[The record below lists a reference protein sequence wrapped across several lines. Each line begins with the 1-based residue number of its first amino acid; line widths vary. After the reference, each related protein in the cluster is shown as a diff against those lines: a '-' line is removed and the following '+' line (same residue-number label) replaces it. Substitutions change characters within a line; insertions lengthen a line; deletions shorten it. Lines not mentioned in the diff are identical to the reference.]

1 MIKRKFY
8 LEKIVKLIDTEDIK
22 VITGVRR
29 CGKTVLL
36 KQIIDE
42 LENRGI
48 DSENIIYMSFE
59 SSKYKNI
66 RNDND
71 LDEFIFSKT
80 NNLNGKIYLLFDE
93 IQKVKNW
100 EVSLNSYRV
109 DLECDI
115 YITGSNSQLLS
126 GELAT
131 LISGRYISI
140 NMLPFSF
147 KELIQYHDEM
157 HENIDE
163 IKLFEQYLSY
173 GGFPG
178 LLNYENE
185 EKEKYLYD
193 LYSTIVLNDILYKNK
208 VKNLDLL
215 ERLMEFMISNIGQLF
230 SANSISKYIKNEN
243 RKTTPHTIINYMD
256 YARNAFIF
264 YQIKRENIKQK
275 RKLLISDKYYLVD
288 SGFYFIFN
296 GSTQRN
302 WGQLLENIVFLEL
315 IRQGYSIT
323 IGKIQDLEVDFVCRK
338 ANQIK
343 YIQVSQSI
351 LDENTRKREFKSLEK
366 ISDSYPKYVISM
378 DSFDFSAN
386 GIIHLNIIDFLKSEN
401 F

>member
-66 RNDND
+66 RNDDD

-80 NNLNGKIYLLFDE
+80 NNLNGKFYLLFDE

-147 KELIQYHDEM
+147 KELIQYYDEM

-208 VKNLDLL
+208 VKDLDLL

-275 RKLLISDKYYLVD
+275 KKLLISDKYYLVD

>member
-66 RNDND
+66 RNDDD

-147 KELIQYHDEM
+147 KELIQYYDEM

-208 VKNLDLL
+208 VKDLDLL

>member
-48 DSENIIYMSFE
+48 ASENIIYMSFE

-66 RNDND
+66 RNDDD

-147 KELIQYHDEM
+147 KELIQYYDEM

-208 VKNLDLL
+208 VKYLDLL

-351 LDENTRKREFKSLEK
+351 LDENTRKKEFKSLEK